1 MFRRLLV
8 VLFVVATLYSVGAQ
22 MRSTDVV
29 DAASQVLAPFRV
41 LDTRIGLGARW
52 GRLQPG
58 EVLPLT
64 IDGIAENDATTVLLN
79 VTTVEADQPGYVS
92 AWPCDEPAPSTSI
105 VNFEPGRAIPN
116 MIAVTYTPSG
126 VCFSASSPVQL
137 VVDVTTI
144 TTAGE
149 VVGIAPQRLLDTR
162 DTTRLAA
169 GEERPIVA
177 AGSPGVPTDAS
188 AVGVNVTIVQPSAP
202 GNAVVKPCGSP
213 SNASTINYL
222 GGEFVAHFAFT
233 AMTAGALCVTSTVDT
248 DVIVDTFAYV
258 PRTSPVFTIVP
269 TRALDTRDGT
279 GGTQGA
285 VASGSTARVAVAGAN
300 GVPADA
306 GAATVNVVVDGASD
320 LGYLTVWPC
329 DADMPVASTLN
340 LWGGGIRS
348 NQATIKLAGSG
359 ELCMQPFLRNGS
371 AVHIVLDVVGYLTGT
386 TTTTLP
392 APRILPPPSPSGST
406 GRPSSSAGTA
416 VGAAQY
422 PVPDGAVIVATNGN
436 DGAAGTAA
444 APLRTVV
451 RALQVVPAGGTI
463 VVRGGSYFE
472 KVTVTKR
479 VTIQAWPGET
489 VWFDGSVPT
498 AGWVADGDDWRLDGW
513 TTEFDSSPTFTR
525 GAPDA
530 TEAYWGFVNSA
541 YPMAAHPDQLFV
553 DSVAMQQVGSRGA
566 VVANTFYHDR
576 AANRLY
582 LGTDPNGRAVR
593 ASALVRAFELRAD
606 GIVLR
611 GFGVRRYSPSVPDM
625 GTITVERPNITL
637 ENLAVTDNATTGV
650 FVGSSNAVIRGVY
663 IARSGMLGLSGN
675 HADNLLVDR
684 VLSEANNLEHFEF
697 GARLGRG
704 EDHAGTRG
712 DVPEQRV
719 PLQLRPRHVV
729 RRVDLRHH
737 AVGQRDPQQHRA
749 RHLARDLGHGDRG
762 EQRHREQPRRPG
774 HQGQQ
779 HQQRADLEQ
788 HVRRQRSQHQ
798 HRPGPAPLRRRLAR
812 QGSALPERPHHDLA
826 ARARDRVEQRDR
838 EPSRGQLPA
847 LCRGL
852 LEAAQCRADRRHG
865 ERQRLQPA
873 VRVVAVVGRR
883 VVAWRR
889 QPGGVHHARRV
900 PIGDGSRGF
909 GRADHRSGR
918 RDAVRRAHR
927 GLAVARHRGA
937 PAGGRRSGRRLGRR
951 YPLPRGGMTAAI
963 RAFSAN
969 SGVVAC
975 GGPVG
980 RLGS

>member
-1 MFRRLLV
+1 M
-8 VLFVVATLYSVGAQ
+8 
-22 MRSTDVV
+22 
-29 DAASQVLAPFRV
+29 P
-41 LDTRIGLGARW
+41 
-52 GRLQPG
+52 
-58 EVLPLT
+58 
-64 IDGIAENDATTVLLN
+64 
-79 VTTVEADQPGYVS
+79 
-92 AWPCDEPAPSTSI
+92 
-105 VNFEPGRAIPN
+105 
-116 MIAVTYTPSG
+116 
-126 VCFSASSPVQL
+126 
-137 VVDVTTI
+137 
-144 TTAGE
+144 
-149 VVGIAPQRLLDTR
+149 
-162 DTTRLAA
+162 
-169 GEERPIVA
+169 
-177 AGSPGVPTDAS
+177 S

-213 SNASTINYL
+213 SNASTINFL

-233 AMTAGALCVTSTVDT
+233 AMTAGALCVTSTVET

-285 VASGSTARVAVAGAN
+285 IASGSTARVIVAGAH

-306 GAATVNVVVDGASD
+306 GAATVNVVVDGATD

-371 AVHIVLDVVGYLTGT
+371 SVHIVLDVVGYLTGT

-392 APRILPPPSPSGST
+392 APPILPPPSPNGST

-422 PVPDGAVIVATNGN
+422 PVPDGAVVVATNGN

-451 RALQVVPAGGTI
+451 RALQVVPTGGTI

-472 KVTVTKR
+472 KVTITKR

-498 AGWVADGDDWRLDGW
+498 AGWVADGGDWRLDGW

-541 YPMAAHPDQLFV
+541 YPMAAHPDQIFV
-553 DSVAMQQVGSRGA
+553 DGVAMQQVSSRGA

-576 AANRLY
+576 AADRLY

-606 GIVLR
+606 GVVLR

-663 IARSGMLGLSGN
+663 IARSGMLGLAGN

-684 VLSEANNLEHFEF
+684 VLSEANNLEHFNSAPVSGGAKITRSRVVTFQNSVFRFNYGPGMWFDESTYDIDLSGNETRSNTGHGISLEISATATVVNNIIESNPGGQGIKVNNTSNVQIWNNTFVGNGRSINIVQDPRRYGDGSPGKDPRYPNDPTMTWLLGPVTVANNVIANQATGNCLLCVEDYSKQRSAEQIGVTANGNVYNRPSASSPSWVVVWSRGAGNPAVFTTLDAFRSATGQEGSGVLLTGPAVVTPF
-697 GARLGRG
+697 GVPTADMPSPGIAVPLPADVAAVAGWA
-704 EDHAGTRG
+704 AGTRY
-712 DVPEQRV
+712 
-719 PLQLRPRHVV
+719 
-729 RRVDLRHH
+729 
-737 AVGQRDPQQHRA
+737 
-749 RHLARDLGHGDRG
+749 LG
-762 EQRHREQPRRPG
+762 
-774 HQGQQ
+774 
-779 HQQRADLEQ
+779 
-788 HVRRQRSQHQ
+788 
-798 HRPGPAPLRRRLAR
+798 
-812 QGSALPERPHHDLA
+812 A
-826 ARARDRVEQRDR
+826 A
-838 EPSRGQLPA
+838 
-847 LCRGL
+847 
-852 LEAAQCRADRRHG
+852 
-865 ERQRLQPA
+865 
-873 VRVVAVVGRR
+873 
-883 VVAWRR
+883 
-889 QPGGVHHARRV
+889 
-900 PIGDGSRGF
+900 
-909 GRADHRSGR
+909 
-918 RDAVRRAHR
+918 
-927 GLAVARHRGA
+927 
-937 PAGGRRSGRRLGRR
+937 
-951 YPLPRGGMTAAI
+951 
-963 RAFSAN
+963 
-969 SGVVAC
+969 
-975 GGPVG
+975 
-980 RLGS
+980 

>member
-64 IDGIAENDATTVLLN
+64 INGIADNDATTVLLN

-92 AWPCDEPAPSTSI
+92 AWPCDEQAPSTSI

-116 MIAVTYTPSG
+116 MIAVTYTSSG
-126 VCFSASSPVQL
+126 VCFSSSSPVQL

-177 AGSPGVPTDAS
+177 AGSPGVPADAS

-213 SNASTINYL
+213 SNASTINFL

-285 VASGSTARVAVAGAN
+285 VASGSTARVTVAGAH

-306 GAATVNVVVDGASD
+306 GAATVNVVVDGATD

-340 LWGGGIRS
+340 LWAGGIRS

-371 AVHIVLDVVGYLTGT
+371 SVHIVLDVVGYLTGT
-386 TTTTLP
+386 TTTSLP
-392 APRILPPPSPSGST
+392 APPILPPPSPNGST

-451 RALQVVPAGGTI
+451 RALQVVPTGGTI

-489 VWFDGSVPT
+489 VWFDGSLPT

-541 YPMAAHPDQLFV
+541 YPMAAHPDQIFV
-553 DSVAMQQVGSRGA
+553 DGVAMQQVGSRGA

-576 AANRLY
+576 AGDRLY

-606 GIVLR
+606 GVVLR
-611 GFGVRRYSPSVPDM
+611 GFGVRRYAPSVPDM

-650 FVGSSNAVIRGVY
+650 FVGSSNAVLRGVY

-684 VLSEANNLEHFEF
+684 VLSEANNLEHFNSAPVSG
-697 GARLGRG
+697 GAKITRSRVVTFQNSVFRYNYGPGMWFDESTYDIKLSGNETRSNTGHGISLEISATATVVNNIIESNPGGQGIKVNNTSDVQIWNNTFVGNGRSINIVQ
-704 EDHAGTRG
+704 DPRRHG
-712 DVPEQRV
+712 DGSP
-719 PLQLRPRHVV
+719 
-729 RRVDLRHH
+729 
-737 AVGQRDPQQHRA
+737 GRDPRYPNDPTMTLAA
-749 RHLARDLGHGDRG
+749 RPGDRG
-762 EQRHREQPRRPG
+762 EQR
-774 HQGQQ
+774 
-779 HQQRADLEQ
+779 
-788 HVRRQRSQHQ
+788 
-798 HRPGPAPLRRRLAR
+798 
-812 QGSALPERPHHDLA
+812 
-826 ARARDRVEQRDR
+826 DR
-838 EPSRGQLPA
+838 EPGDGQLPA
-847 LCRGL
+847 VRRGL
-852 LEAAQCRADRRHG
+852 LEAAQRRADRRHR

-900 PIGDGSRGF
+900 PLGDGSGGV
-909 GRADHRSGR
+909 GRAGHRSGR
-918 RDAVRRAHR
+918 GDGVRRAHR
-927 GLAVARHRGA
+927 GHAVARHRGA
-937 PAGGRRSGRRLGRR
+937 PAGRCRCRRRLGGR
-951 YPLPRGGMTAAI
+951 YSLPRGGMTGAI

-969 SGVVAC
+969 SPVLRC

-980 RLGS
+980 